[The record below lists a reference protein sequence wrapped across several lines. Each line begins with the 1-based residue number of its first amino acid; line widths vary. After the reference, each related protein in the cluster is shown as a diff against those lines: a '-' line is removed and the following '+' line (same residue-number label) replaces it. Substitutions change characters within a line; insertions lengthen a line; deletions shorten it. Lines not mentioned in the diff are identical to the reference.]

1 MVIVFF
7 SNYHYL
13 MAFFPYGAYPA
24 HDIYLVLV
32 IVIVIVIVILFIN
45 FRSRFSNFRSR
56 FSNSGLWRAILSQ
69 IQSCWP
75 NYVFGEA
82 SAVEY

>member
-1 MVIVFF
+1 
-7 SNYHYL
+7 

-32 IVIVIVIVILFIN
+32 IVIVIVILFI
-45 FRSRFSNFRSR
+45 NFRSR
-56 FSNSGLWRAILSQ
+56 FSNSGLWQAILSQ
-69 IQSCWP
+69 IQSCWL
-75 NYVFGEA
+75 NYVFSEA

>member
-7 SNYHYL
+7 SNCHYL

-32 IVIVIVIVILFIN
+32 IVIVIVILFI
-45 FRSRFSNFRSR
+45 NFRSR

>member
-1 MVIVFF
+1 
-7 SNYHYL
+7 

-32 IVIVIVIVILFIN
+32 IVIVIVIVFI
-45 FRSRFSNFRSR
+45 NFRSR

-69 IQSCWP
+69 IQSCWL

-82 SAVEY
+82 STVEY

>member
-7 SNYHYL
+7 SNYHYF

-24 HDIYLVLV
+24 HYIYLVL
-32 IVIVIVIVILFIN
+32 VIVIVIVILFIN
-45 FRSRFSNFRSR
+45 FRSRFSN
-56 FSNSGLWRAILSQ
+56 SGHWRAILSQ
-69 IQSCWP
+69 IQSCWL

>member
-7 SNYHYL
+7 SNYHYF

-24 HDIYLVLV
+24 HYIYLVLV
-32 IVIVIVIVILFIN
+32 IVIVIVILFI
-45 FRSRFSNFRSR
+45 NFRSR

-69 IQSCWP
+69 IQSCWL
-75 NYVFGEA
+75 NYVFGVA

>member
-7 SNYHYL
+7 SNYHYF

-45 FRSRFSNFRSR
+45 FRSRFSN
-56 FSNSGLWRAILSQ
+56 SGLWRAILSQ
-69 IQSCWP
+69 IQSCWL

>member
-13 MAFFPYGAYPA
+13 MAFFPYYPA

-32 IVIVIVIVILFIN
+32 IVIVIVFI
-45 FRSRFSNFRSR
+45 NFRSR

-69 IQSCWP
+69 IQSCWL

>member
-32 IVIVIVIVILFIN
+32 IVIVIVFI
-45 FRSRFSNFRSR
+45 NFRSR

-69 IQSCWP
+69 IQSCWL

>member
-7 SNYHYL
+7 SNNHCL

-32 IVIVIVIVILFIN
+32 IVIVIVFI
-45 FRSRFSNFRSR
+45 NFRSR

-69 IQSCWP
+69 IQSCWL

>member
-24 HDIYLVLV
+24 NDIYLVLV
-32 IVIVIVIVILFIN
+32 IVIVIVFI
-45 FRSRFSNFRSR
+45 NFRSR

-69 IQSCWP
+69 IQSCWL

>member
-1 MVIVFF
+1 
-7 SNYHYL
+7 

-24 HDIYLVLV
+24 HYIYLVL
-32 IVIVIVIVILFIN
+32 VIVIVIVILFIN
-45 FRSRFSNFRSR
+45 FRSRFSS
-56 FSNSGLWRAILSQ
+56 SGLWRAILSQ

>member
-1 MVIVFF
+1 
-7 SNYHYL
+7 

-24 HDIYLVLV
+24 HGIYLVLV
-32 IVIVIVIVILFIN
+32 IVIVIVFI
-45 FRSRFSNFRSR
+45 NFRSR

-69 IQSCWP
+69 IQSCWL

>member
-32 IVIVIVIVILFIN
+32 IIIVIVILFI
-45 FRSRFSNFRSR
+45 NFRSR

>member
-7 SNYHYL
+7 SNYHYF

-32 IVIVIVIVILFIN
+32 IVIVILFI
-45 FRSRFSNFRSR
+45 NFRSR

-69 IQSCWP
+69 IQSCWL

>member
-1 MVIVFF
+1 
-7 SNYHYL
+7 

-32 IVIVIVIVILFIN
+32 IVIVIVFI
-45 FRSRFSNFRSR
+45 NFRSR

-69 IQSCWP
+69 IQSCWL